1 MSIALVQ
8 PSLLLNSYA
17 FTNPPFGGCGMFMD
31 TTWNCPKST
40 TANHIVNWIVTA
52 WDRTSDKHLHNVV
65 LNFHGRLEGPSEKGE
80 KEPMVIIGEASPE
93 SGSGTSHFREATHH
107 ALDLTN
113 IGLFSALKGKKIGTI
128 WFHSC
133 ALAKDLKGK
142 YFCQRLAEVSGCK
155 VVAGSEIQSEWWGIV
170 NLVFMPRGSIDDY
183 EGPVYIWIPQGNNV
197 RMGQFNPNGGNWT

>member
-17 FTNPPFGGCGMFMD
+17 FTDLFGGCGMFMD
-31 TTWNCPKST
+31 TTWNCPRNT
-40 TANHIVNWIVTA
+40 TAKHIVNWILVAVDQTP
-52 WDRTSDKHLHNVV
+52 DKNLHHVV
-65 LNFHGRLEGPSEKGE
+65 LNFHGREEGPSKKIGE
-80 KEPMVIIGEASPE
+80 RESMVILGEATPE
-93 SGSGTSHFREATHH
+93 SGFGTSHFKEATHY

-113 IGLFSALKGKKIGTI
+113 VGLFSALKGKNIGTL

-155 VVAGSEIQSEWWGIV
+155 VVAAEETQEEWWASINV
-170 NLVFMPRGSIDDY
+170 IFMPRGSIDDY
-183 EGPVYIWIPQGNNV
+183 EGKVWIWVPKGNQV
-197 RMGQFNPNGGNWT
+197 TIGGFSPNGGNWT